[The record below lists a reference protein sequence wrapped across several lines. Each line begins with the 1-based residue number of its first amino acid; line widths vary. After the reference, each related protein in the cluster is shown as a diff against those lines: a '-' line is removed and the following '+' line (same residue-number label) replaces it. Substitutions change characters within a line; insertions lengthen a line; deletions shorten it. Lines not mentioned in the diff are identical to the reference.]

1 MLGGNMFNDD
11 YIREHP
17 LVADRFVR
25 WLQADADDT
34 VTLGESPLVA
44 R

>member
-1 MLGGNMFNDD
+1 MFNDD

-25 WLQADADDT
+25 WLQVDGGIQ
-34 VTLGESPLVA
+34 V
-44 R
+44 

>member
-25 WLQADADDT
+25 WLQVDADDT